1 MAKTEDYFKKALE
14 SRNIPILTLDNKWH
28 QLFTKAEK
36 TAEITV
42 LENELNELLKRQGK
56 LNNELK
62 SIKKVK
68 KKLMDDI
75 VVSADVLDKTPGN
88 KQEEKKLE
96 NNKRLLNEC
105 NEKIRENEDELIDL
119 PRNIYQKNQAL
130 MLATMKSCY
139 EILQKN
145 TKEISEISLWIAKMR
160 LELKEKI
167 IHKQESEQKNK
178 ELYAYMHDIFGP
190 EVIELFDI
198 QIEEEKK
205 EQV

>member
-1 MAKTEDYFKKALE
+1 MAKTEEFFKQALE
-14 SRNIPILTLDNKWH
+14 KRNVPILTLDNKWH

-36 TAEITV
+36 NQEIINI
-42 LENELNELLKRQGK
+42 EKELNELLKRQGK
-56 LNNELK
+56 LNSELK
-62 SIKKVK
+62 DIKKVK

-75 VVSADVLDKTPGN
+75 MVSADVLDKTPNN

-105 NEKIRENEDELIDL
+105 NEKAKENEEELIDL
-119 PRNIYQKNQAL
+119 PRSIHQKNQAL

-139 EILQKN
+139 DMLQKN
-145 TKEISEISLWIAKMR
+145 TKEISEISEWIAKMR

-167 IHKQESEQKNK
+167 IHKQESEEKNK

-190 EVIELFDI
+190 EVIEMFDI
-198 QIEEEKK
+198 RIEEEKK
-205 EQV
+205 E